1 MSGRTTSCWRGVP
14 MPQMRTNKPQKTKSH
29 EAQAH
34 QQTALSNPGPHTLS
48 PKPSTRSAKTLNPT
62 RSNLETQHP
71 RPSMHAETLYH
82 TNSKTH
88 HIDAAWCLET
98 AKGFGRRTRLR
109 QGARLAQRVQSVC
122 WRRSGLACGLH
133 HSRRQLPR
141 APGPSST
148 LHTTPHKTL
157 PACDPGTVRQRTHG
171 PTDRKAHV

>member
-34 QQTALSNPGPHTLS
+34 QQTALSNPGAHTLS

-98 AKGFGRRTRLR
+98 AKGFGRRTRLGR
-109 QGARLAQRVQSVC
+109 NQCAGGAAGWLVGCTAAGDDCLGRPAQVPRC
-122 WRRSGLACGLH
+122 TRHRTRRS
-133 HSRRQLPR
+133 R
-141 APGPSST
+141 
-148 LHTTPHKTL
+148 
-157 PACDPGTVRQRTHG
+157 PACC
-171 PTDRKAHV
+171 